1 MDLTE
6 LLVDPTGVQTWRMGE
21 SELISPTTEFCQRIY
36 ELEALRLRMVHDV
49 DTRGTAKTL
58 GASRTAAWLSGATR
72 MSPGTATG
80 IVHLGRAL
88 TELADTAEAL
98 AAGRISTGHA
108 KVVTGFFTHLPHGV
122 PDEALPSCERYLLDA
137 AAVDNPAEL
146 ARRAAALR
154 HMLEPVEGS
163 VPDAENTELN
173 ELFATVVGGRGLL
186 KATLDAESVE
196 MLQSALSAL
205 AKPRPSEDGTPD
217 PRNPARRRADALTEV
232 LRRYLNSGEG
242 PVEGAERPHLSL
254 LIRAEDLAAAG
265 EYGHG
270 GCTSDGTEP
279 DNAASPDDADADGVT
294 DSEPEAA
301 GVTPPRETDRGA
313 YEAMFGT
320 NPVAPDWMP
329 WFGPLSAAGA
339 RRIACDCELTAII
352 VDDDGAPLNLGR
364 KQRLVSPQQ
373 RRALVARDHG
383 CSFPDC
389 GRPASW
395 TEAHHIVHWINGGTT
410 DLVNLT
416 LLCRAHH
423 RIVHHGGWDI
433 IMGADQHPWFQ
444 PPEWMDPLR
453 KPSRLTTGS
462 HRFGSPPHK
471 CWRGTGTAPHC
482 FSRTLPHSPIQATTS
497 APGR

>member
-6 LLVDPTGVQTWRMGE
+6 LLVDPTGVQKWRMGE
-21 SELISPTTEFCQRIY
+21 SELISSTTEFCQRIY

-270 GCTSDGTEP
+270 GCTSDGTGP
-279 DNAASPDDADADGVT
+279 DNAACPDDADADGVT

-313 YEAMFGT
+313 
-320 NPVAPDWMP
+320 
-329 WFGPLSAAGA
+329 
-339 RRIACDCELTAII
+339 
-352 VDDDGAPLNLGR
+352 
-364 KQRLVSPQQ
+364 
-373 RRALVARDHG
+373 
-383 CSFPDC
+383 
-389 GRPASW
+389 
-395 TEAHHIVHWINGGTT
+395 
-410 DLVNLT
+410 
-416 LLCRAHH
+416 HH

-433 IMGADQHPWFQ
+433 IMGADQHPWFL

-453 KPSRLTTGS
+453 KPRPAH
-462 HRFGSPPHK
+462 HRQSQVRF
-471 CWRGTGTAPHC
+471 TAAQVLAWYRHGGALLQPDTAA
-482 FSRTLPHSPIQATTS
+482 FPIQATTS
-497 APGR
+497 APGRRRRHASQGSRTGPPVHRANCGYLDLGPGGDRATPVADRVPNTNSEGAPHQAAPPRAR